1 VVWKLVK
8 CESRLQR
15 LGAVGEP
22 QPGWPLDSRD
32 TANRADRAA
41 PFEAARRKGEASTP
55 RLIES
60 HHFVKVLFCDVPHAS
75 PGSGG
80 DSRAIL
86 LRTAH
91 TSSFPPFGEAFPQ
104 TRFLLADPRSP
115 PSATRPGSTFWHLP
129 AALLY
134 DGTVVR
140 RVFLPRPH
148 TDSGIAFSW
157 AGTHAIGDVFQL
169 PNFPTSQDPETPRLP
184 GSQTPK
190 LTVPVRLEKG
200 RRRRTQALA
209 ERVIAQRKVAKP
221 PFWLQTQ
228 TLL

>member
-1 VVWKLVK
+1 
-8 CESRLQR
+8 
-15 LGAVGEP
+15 
-22 QPGWPLDSRD
+22 
-32 TANRADRAA
+32 
-41 PFEAARRKGEASTP
+41 
-55 RLIES
+55 
-60 HHFVKVLFCDVPHAS
+60 VPHAS

-140 RVFLPRPH
+140 RVFLSRPH

-169 PNFPTSQDPETPRLP
+169 PNFPTSQLLKTPRLP
-184 GSQTPK
+184 GSQAPRLPNSPCLCDWRK
-190 LTVPVRLEKG
+190 AGGGERKPLQSGSSPSARLPNRPSGSKRKRFCEIVRLTLVRFRLRVADMILARRQRFKHGG
-200 RRRRTQALA
+200 RDAARQSKWVL
-209 ERVIAQRKVAKP
+209 
-221 PFWLQTQ
+221 
-228 TLL
+228 TL

>member
-1 VVWKLVK
+1 
-8 CESRLQR
+8 
-15 LGAVGEP
+15 
-22 QPGWPLDSRD
+22 
-32 TANRADRAA
+32 
-41 PFEAARRKGEASTP
+41 
-55 RLIES
+55 
-60 HHFVKVLFCDVPHAS
+60 VPHAS

-134 DGTVVR
+134 GGTVVR

-184 GSQTPK
+184 DSQTHRACATGERQAAENASPCRAGHRPAQGCQTALLAPNANAFVK
-190 LTVPVRLEKG
+190 L
-200 RRRRTQALA
+200 
-209 ERVIAQRKVAKP
+209 
-221 PFWLQTQ
+221 
-228 TLL
+228 